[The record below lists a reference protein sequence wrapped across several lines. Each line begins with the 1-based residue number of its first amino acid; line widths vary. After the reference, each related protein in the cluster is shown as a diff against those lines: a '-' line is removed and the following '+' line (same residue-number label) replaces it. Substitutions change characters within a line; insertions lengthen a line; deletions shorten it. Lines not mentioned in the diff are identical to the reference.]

1 MQPSRSMSTKLDAT
15 AIADLYEK
23 YWLTLLV
30 YVRQIVPLLEDA
42 EDVLVE
48 VFLAA
53 LESDI
58 LVSLEERQQLSWL
71 RRVAYNVDNG
81 VVYVS
86 TNIVGTQTYK
96 VMALGAGDGKQR
108 WQHQIVSGDMPTPYE
123 VNGIVYVVGG
133 FTDCKVYALNSGDG
147 SQVWTLNLG
156 LTPTVDSTV
165 VA

>member
-58 LVSLEERQQLSWL
+58 LVSLEERQQLGWL
-71 RRVAYNVDNG
+71 RRVAYNKAIDH
-81 VVYVS
+81 YRRS
-86 TNIVGTQTYK
+86 TRRPAIRLDATEEH
-96 VMALGAGDGKQR
+96 L
-108 WQHQIVSGDMPTPYE
+108 
-123 VNGIVYVVGG
+123 
-133 FTDCKVYALNSGDG
+133 
-147 SQVWTLNLG
+147 
-156 LTPTVDSTV
+156 
-165 VA
+165 